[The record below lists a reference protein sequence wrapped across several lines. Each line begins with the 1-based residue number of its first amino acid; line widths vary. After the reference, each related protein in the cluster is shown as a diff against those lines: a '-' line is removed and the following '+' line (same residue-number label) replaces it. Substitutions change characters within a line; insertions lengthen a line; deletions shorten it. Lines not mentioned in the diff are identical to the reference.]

1 MDRFEAAK
9 WMVEHPGQRMVDSD
23 GDEWWFDASAEDFR
37 MNGDSRTL
45 FADCV
50 APCSFEPK
58 REPIKPHR
66 RKTKPWA
73 DIDGNANVR
82 IPKRFLG
89 HKIELEVKVR
99 DD

>member
-23 GDEWWFDASAEDFR
+23 GDEWWFDAGAEDFR
-37 MNGDSRTL
+37 LNGDGGAL

-58 REPIKPHR
+58 SESIKSHR
-66 RKTKPWA
+66 RKTKPWVDIA
-73 DIDGNANVR
+73 DNVLVR
-82 IPKRFLG
+82 IPQRFRGKLV
-89 HKIELEVKVR
+89 ELRVEVC
-99 DD
+99 DE